1 MIFYLLPDFPFSQRK
16 LLHNLTIETKFGK
29 QNQESV
35 HVYTRTRMF
44 QKNKNSAMPSLER

>member
-1 MIFYLLPDFPFSQRK
+1 MIFYLLPEFPFSQRK

-35 HVYTRTRMF
+35 HVYTCMF
-44 QKNKNSAMPSLER
+44 QKNKKPAMLSLEH